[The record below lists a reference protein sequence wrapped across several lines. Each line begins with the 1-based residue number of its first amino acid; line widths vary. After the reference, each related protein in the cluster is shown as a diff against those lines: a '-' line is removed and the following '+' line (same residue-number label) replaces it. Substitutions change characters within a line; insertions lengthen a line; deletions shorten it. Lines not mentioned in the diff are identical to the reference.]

1 VPPPQG
7 HAPAAGPRRLGRLRF
22 TLALEL
28 ALLGTALLLGLF
40 EPGAGAGFRERFGF
54 GWASLRDGRPE
65 TLAVSTFLCE
75 GFPQWLRIAWI
86 CALGAAPLELRLGSG
101 WALLCFV
108 LTNALGALGAA
119 LIQGGVALYAPDTAF
134 AREIDV
140 GASAGAY
147 GCMGC
152 WMQLLPPPWR
162 RRAQACALLY
172 LALKPL
178 LVPMPLSDAT
188 HALAWLLGLALG
200 HLLAR
205 GHGPAAAP

>member
-1 VPPPQG
+1 MPPLQG

-28 ALLGTALLLGLF
+28 VLLGVALALGLF
-40 EPGAGAGFRERFGF
+40 EPGVGPAWRERFGF

-75 GFPQWLRIAWI
+75 GFPQWLRVAWI
-86 CALGAAPLELRLGSG
+86 CALGAGPLELRLGSG
-101 WALLCFV
+101 FALLCFA

-119 LIQGGVALYAPDTAF
+119 LIQGAVALSAPHSAF
-134 AREIDV
+134 ARELDV

-162 RRAQACALLY
+162 RRAQVCALLY
-172 LALKPL
+172 LALKPIVL
-178 LVPMPLSDAT
+178 PMPLSDAT
-188 HALAWLLGLALG
+188 HALAWFLGLALA

-205 GHGPAAAP
+205 VP